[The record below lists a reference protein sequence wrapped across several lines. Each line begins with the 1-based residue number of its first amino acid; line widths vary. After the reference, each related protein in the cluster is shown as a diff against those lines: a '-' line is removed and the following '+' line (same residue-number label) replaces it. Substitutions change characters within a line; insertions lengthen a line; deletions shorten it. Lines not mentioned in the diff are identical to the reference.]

1 MQQSAAASTI
11 VQNYSSTKHRDNS
24 RIEMEGNCDNM
35 ETVEIPGMRLN
46 MEDMENLRKVLP
58 ELEKD
63 QKDQS
68 QLEII
73 LRAIKYIKDLGDDL
87 KKNY

>member
-1 MQQSAAASTI
+1 MEI
-11 VQNYSSTKHRDNS
+11 EENGDNVETK
-24 RIEMEGNCDNM
+24 
-35 ETVEIPGMRLN
+35 EIPGVRLN

-58 ELEKD
+58 ELEKGQED
-63 QKDQS
+63 VS

-87 KKNY
+87 KKSCWGYLQSAGAAGWNCDI